1 MIEPKKSLGQ
11 NFLTDKNIVKK
22 IINSVDIKNHNIL
35 EIGSGLGALTDEI
48 IKLEPINFLA
58 LEKDK
63 SLCDFL
69 IKKLN
74 NKKIFIINKDAL
86 KYDYSDLSNFEII
99 SNLPYNIS
107 SKFLLKVI
115 KLNKNFNTITCM
127 IQSELADKF
136 NYKFGK
142 MNKYKFL
149 SKYCSE
155 FEILFNVSPNVF
167 YPKPKINSR
176 VVRFKLNNK
185 QININKLDLFIKL
198 FFINKRKKIKS
209 NKNFAGIIDDKF
221 SNFRFEDLNYNEILS
236 IYERFNF

>member
-176 VVRFKLNNK
+176 VVRFKLNNF
-185 QININKLDLFIKL
+185 LLIK
-198 FFINKRKKIKS
+198 KKK
-209 NKNFAGIIDDKF
+209 
-221 SNFRFEDLNYNEILS
+221 
-236 IYERFNF
+236 